1 MGQLKYPYEMIC
13 LDLLNLLEDDMNRR
27 NQGLRF
33 LTQPLPSV
41 TATRSSHKDA
51 TGLANATLGVRRD
64 AGAEAGIST
73 GRSARLHRAYVSD
86 AQA

>member
-1 MGQLKYPYEMIC
+1 MGQLKYPYEVIC

-33 LTQPLPSV
+33 LKQPLPSV
-41 TATRSSHKDA
+41 TATVSSHSAKTCLAKA
-51 TGLANATLGVRRD
+51 TVCVRRD
-64 AGAEAGIST
+64 AGAGGGPST
-73 GRSARLHRAYVSD
+73 GWSARLHRAYAND